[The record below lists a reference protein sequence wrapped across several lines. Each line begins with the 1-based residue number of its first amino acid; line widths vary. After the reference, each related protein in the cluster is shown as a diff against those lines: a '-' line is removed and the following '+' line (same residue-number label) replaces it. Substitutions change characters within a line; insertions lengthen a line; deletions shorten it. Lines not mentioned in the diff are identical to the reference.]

1 MAMANKVL
9 TDEWKRLERACE
21 QGSIAVVRECIT
33 VSHVSVHSQNQVDC
47 LLLVGR
53 YAIAGAHDASNVRST
68 G

>member
-1 MAMANKVL
+1 MAKVL

-47 LLLVGR
+47 LL
-53 YAIAGAHDASNVRST
+53 
-68 G
+68 

>member
-1 MAMANKVL
+1 MAKVL

-47 LLLVGR
+47 CESAAMLFG
-53 YAIAGAHDASNVRST
+53 SMMQQ
-68 G
+68 